1 MEIVTTSSR
10 GQLVIPERIREKHKI
25 KEGTRFILIE
35 HGDKIILEREETINE
50 MLLLK
55 EKRLDEMNWNLLAE
69 KSFKEVWDNKKDEE
83 TWSKY
88 L

>member
-10 GQLVIPERIREKHKI
+10 GQLVIPERIRERHNI

-35 HGDKIILEREETINE
+35 QGDKIILEKEEEIHKLINKKKNFE
-50 MLLLK
+50 
-55 EKRLDEMNWNLLAE
+55 EKGWNLVAE
-69 KSFKEVWDNKKDEE
+69 KSFEEVWDNEKDDK